1 MHSLKQ
7 ISNIINL
14 YYKSYSRRYLT
25 SKSSEN
31 VEIEKEQKGK

>member
-7 ISNIINL
+7 ISSIINL
-14 YYKSYSRRYLT
+14 YYKSYSLRYLT
-25 SKSSEN
+25 SKSFEN